1 LAIGKLLCH
10 QPLSSKYDEIFKMKK
25 RNGHRNG
32 SNKLKEQTDKLL
44 STVALA
50 CLVGMTLLALYTG
63 KGDQEYYEVQGG
75 LFVCCILEILVS
87 FVIIKYERSV
97 VYSALLKL
105 WKNDFFHFR
114 RKKSSSMDIKF
125 CLGAF
130 RLAYRRQL
138 FSS

>member
-1 LAIGKLLCH
+1 
-10 QPLSSKYDEIFKMKK
+10 MKK

-105 WKNDFFHFR
+105 WKNDFLSSTENYTSKNALPEAHPDFNNNLLFGFHLMHR
-114 RKKSSSMDIKF
+114 SWTDQNLVK
-125 CLGAF
+125 ANH
-130 RLAYRRQL
+130 
-138 FSS
+138 